1 VFLSFS
7 GVTVIPTV
15 EEEIVSTFASLKN
28 KNSSGYDAI
37 SNRILKSFGKFLSK
51 PLANIFNK
59 PLTIGKFPDR
69 LKCFVVNLLFKKER
83 SLN

>member
-1 VFLSFS
+1 M
-7 GVTVIPTV
+7 TIIPTT
-15 EEEIVSTFASLKN
+15 EAEIVSAFAFLKN
-28 KNSSGYDAI
+28 KNSSDYGGI

-59 PLTIGKFPDR
+59 SLTIGKFPDC
-69 LKCFVVNLLFKKER
+69 LKYFVVNPLFKKEK